1 MGITEGPG
9 ESRVP
14 FFSGSLRAVTPLG
27 WGLPFVFILLALAVL
42 PLALPRLWG
51 RLGFQAAI
59 AAAAALP
66 VLLLLV
72 PGQLP
77 RLGAVLHEY
86 TAFILMLGAL
96 YVVASGISVHG
107 DVPAHPGTNA
117 AILLAGGLL
126 ASFVGTTGA
135 SMLLIGLLL
144 EVNSERKHVSHTV
157 VFFILVVS
165 NGGGL
170 LTPLG
175 DPPLFIGFLQGVPFL
190 WTFRL
195 FPIWALH
202 LALLLAVYL
211 VLDLRAWRREEAR
224 DLAADEAIRRPIEVR
239 GKVNFLLLGL
249 IVAATALL
257 PTPLRE
263 GAYVG
268 LAALS
273 LAATEKGLRA
283 AARFSWHPILEV
295 AILFA
300 GIFVSMEP
308 ALRILAE
315 RAPTLGIERPWQFFW
330 ATGSLSSFLDNA
342 PTYAAFAALARGLG
356 RPEVAGIPARVL
368 EAISAGAVLFGAMT
382 YIGNGP
388 NFLVR
393 SIAESRG
400 LRMPSFFGYMLRA
413 AAVLLPLF
421 VLETFVFFRP

>member
-1 MGITEGPG
+1 M
-9 ESRVP
+9 
-14 FFSGSLRAVTPLG
+14 TPLA
-27 WGLPFVFILLALAVL
+27 WGLPFVFILLAIAIL
-42 PLALPRLWG
+42 PLALPALWG
-51 RLGFQAAI
+51 RLGFQAAV
-59 AAAAALP
+59 ASAAALP
-66 VLLLLV
+66 VLFLLV
-72 PGQLP
+72 PEHLP
-77 RLGAVLHEY
+77 RLAGVLHEY
-86 TAFILMLGAL
+86 TSFILMLGAL
-96 YVVASGISVHG
+96 YVVASGLSVHG
-107 DVPAHPGTNA
+107 DVPAHPATNA

-135 SMLLIGLLL
+135 SMLLVGLLL
-144 EVNSERKHVSHTV
+144 EVNSERKHVAHTV

-195 FPIWALH
+195 FPIWAVH
-202 LALLLAVYL
+202 LTLLLAVYVL
-211 VLDLRAWRREEAR
+211 LDLRAWRSEEAR
-224 DLAADEAIRRPIEVR
+224 DIAADEMIRRPIEVR
-239 GKVNFLLLGL
+239 GKVNLLLLAL

-257 PTPLRE
+257 PSPFRE

-273 LAATEKGLRA
+273 LVLTEKGLRA
-283 AARFSWHPILEV
+283 GAKFSWHPILEV
-295 AILFA
+295 AVLFA

-315 RAPTLGIERPWQFFW
+315 RAPTLGLEKPWQFFW
-330 ATGSLSSFLDNA
+330 ATGSLSAFLDNA

-356 RPEVAGIPARVL
+356 RPEVAGIPAPIL
-368 EAISAGAVLFGAMT
+368 EAISAGAVFFGAMT

-400 LRMPSFFGYMLRA
+400 VRMPSFFGYMFRA

-421 VLETFVFFRP
+421 VLETLLFFRP